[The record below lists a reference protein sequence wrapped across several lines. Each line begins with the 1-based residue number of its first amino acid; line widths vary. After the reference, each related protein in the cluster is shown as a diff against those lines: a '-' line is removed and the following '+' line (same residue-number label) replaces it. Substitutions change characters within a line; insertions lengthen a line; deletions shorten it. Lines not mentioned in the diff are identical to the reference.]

1 MTAQDRFDKALMAL
15 SETDPCREA
24 GYEYDVDEVADSLR
38 VARDGD
44 SYSWVEL
51 PEHVRDYWREEASR

>member
-1 MTAQDRFDKALMAL
+1 MTAQDRFDRAVDAMATAD
-15 SETDPCREA
+15 EP
-24 GYEYDVDEVADSLR
+24 EYDIDPKADAMR

-44 SYSWVEL
+44 TYSWADL